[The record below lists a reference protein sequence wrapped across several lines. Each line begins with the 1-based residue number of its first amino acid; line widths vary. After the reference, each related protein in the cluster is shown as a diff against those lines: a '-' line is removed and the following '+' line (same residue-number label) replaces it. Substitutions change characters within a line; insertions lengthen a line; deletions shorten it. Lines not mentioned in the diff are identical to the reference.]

1 MNTAVE
7 RAKQLADQGPSA
19 LHFTRMPVRYW
30 DHWFGPTVPHLV
42 VCDQDGHGR
51 TDLTPDAD
59 DRAYREAG
67 YNGPLDADNRIP
79 DPDDPR
85 ERPALHA
92 LAALN
97 EAGR

>member
-1 MNTAVE
+1 MRTSPLLGCDTPEGLANYE
-7 RAKQLADQGPSA
+7 RG
-19 LHFTRMPVRYW
+19 
-30 DHWFGPTVPHLV
+30 
-42 VCDQDGHGR
+42 
-51 TDLTPDAD
+51 
-59 DRAYREAG
+59 RAYREAG